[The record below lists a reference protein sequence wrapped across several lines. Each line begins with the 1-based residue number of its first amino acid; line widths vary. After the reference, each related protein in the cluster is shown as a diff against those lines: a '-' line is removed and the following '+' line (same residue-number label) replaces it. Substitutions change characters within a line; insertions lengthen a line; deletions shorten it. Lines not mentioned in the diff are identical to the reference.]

1 MARVIPVEHL
11 VDDFTN
17 PSEWSTLVV
26 FRNGLPADWIV
37 VHGCH
42 WTLPTRRRL
51 MQGEIDF
58 VVISPAG
65 AVALIEQKNGSV
77 EFEGGEFLKAYDG
90 RNKSVSKQMARN
102 RESFL
107 RKLQRGRVP
116 APTGCISVGYFP
128 DVRIKDVQDI
138 ALDDCCLV
146 DQGRADRLPRVIA
159 ELIGGGEPEPE
170 KVSAIVSF
178 LEGTLDL
185 VPSLHGHRTLA
196 DRMRIQLSGPM
207 RVVLENFE
215 MQPMRLR
222 IEACAGSG
230 KSELLRVLARRSVAA
245 GRRTLLVCFNRPLAE
260 LHAQGLPG
268 ATVETWFALRRKL
281 AEALGIE
288 LQFGE
293 AADWAFWRRLEEQI
307 TTALNAS
314 GWPAEFAY
322 DSIFVDEGQ
331 DLSDDDVDQLLKLLA
346 PDGDF
351 VWVGD
356 PEQDLMARS
365 AERQRGHAVMRV
377 LDNYRTPTRL
387 AAELADLVPDGI
399 RFLNPAEGSG
409 LQLRQLQGGE
419 GELMGALEKEI
430 AGLLSKG
437 LELSDLM
444 IIGLQGTSGLK
455 PLGDCIGAHPLRRFT
470 GDYTPEGDQIMT
482 QGPLL
487 AESVARAKGRQC
499 AHALVLGGNASS
511 MGEPEWRRALY
522 VALTRATVGATLF
535 LDMTR

>member
-1 MARVIPVEHL
+1 MARLLPSDL
-11 VDDFTN
+11 SPQDFEN
-17 PSEWSTLVV
+17 ASEWPTAEALGQ
-26 FRNGLPADWIV
+26 GLPDSWV
-37 VHGCH
+37 VIHGCH

-65 AVALIEQKNGSV
+65 AVVLIEQKNGSV
-77 EFEGGEFLKAYDG
+77 EYEGGELSKAYG
-90 RNKSVSKQMARN
+90 GQTKSVSKQMARN

-107 RKLQRGRVP
+107 RKLHRGRVP
-116 APTGCISVGYFP
+116 PPTGCISVGYFP

-146 DQGRADRLPRVIA
+146 DQGRADRLPRVIE
-159 ELIGGGEPEPE
+159 ELIGGGEPEPG
-170 KVSAIVSF
+170 KVAAIVSF
-178 LEGTLDL
+178 LEGALDL

-245 GRRTLLVCFNRPLAE
+245 GRRTLLTCFNRPLAD
-260 LHAQGLPG
+260 LHRNGLPG
-268 ATVETWFALRRKL
+268 ATVETWFSLRRNL

-288 LQFGE
+288 LRFPE
-293 AADWAFWRRLEEQI
+293 KADWVFWRQLEEETTEALGRLE
-307 TTALNAS
+307 
-314 GWPAEFAY
+314 WPAEFLY

-331 DLSDDDVDQLLKLLA
+331 DLADEDIDQLLKLLA

-356 PEQDLMARS
+356 PEQDLM
-365 AERQRGHAVMRV
+365 ERAAGRHRGHAVLRV

-387 AAELADLVPDGI
+387 AAELADVAPSGV

-409 LQLRQLQGGE
+409 LEVRQLRGGE
-419 GELMGALEKEI
+419 QDLTEALEREI
-430 AGLLSKG
+430 AQLLRKG
-437 LELSDLM
+437 LDLSDLM
-444 IIGLQGTSGLK
+444 VIGMQGTSGLK
-455 PLGDCIGAHPLRRFT
+455 PLGDSIGPYSLRRFT
-470 GDYTPEGDQIMT
+470 GGYTLEGEQVMT
-482 QGPLL
+482 SGSLL
-487 AESVARAKGRQC
+487 AESVARAKGKQC

-535 LDMTR
+535 VDMSR

>member
-1 MARVIPVEHL
+1 MARLIPQGIS
-11 VDDFTN
+11 VDDVQN
-17 PSEWSTLVV
+17 IAEWPTLEAL
-26 FRNGLPADWIV
+26 RDGLPADWV
-37 VHGCH
+37 LVHGCH

-65 AVALIEQKNGSV
+65 AIALVEQKNGPV
-77 EFEGGEFLKAYDG
+77 ELLGGELRKAYGDG
-90 RNKSVSKQMARN
+90 EKSVSQQMARN
-102 RESFL
+102 RDAFM

-128 DVRIKDVQDI
+128 DARIKDVQDI

-146 DQGRADRLPRVIA
+146 DQARAERLPRVL
-159 ELIGGGEPEPE
+159 EQLIGAGDPAAE
-170 KVSAIVSF
+170 KVASLVAF
-178 LEGTLDL
+178 LEGTLNL

-245 GRRTLLVCFNRPLAE
+245 GKRTLLVCFNRPLAE
-260 LHAQGLPG
+260 LHREGVTG
-268 ATVETWFALRRKL
+268 ATVETWFGLRRNL

-288 LQFGE
+288 LQFGL
-293 AADWAFWRRLEEQI
+293 AADWAFWRRLEEEI
-307 TTALNAS
+307 SGALSAQ
-314 GWPAEFAY
+314 GLPRDFRF
-322 DSIFVDEGQ
+322 DSVFVDEGQ
-331 DLSDDDVDQLLKLLA
+331 DLSDDDVDQLLLLLV

-356 PEQDLMARS
+356 PEQDLMSRS
-365 AERQRGHAVMRV
+365 ADRQRGHAVMRV
-377 LDNYRTPTRL
+377 LDNYRTPKRL
-387 AAELADLVPDGI
+387 AAELADVVPSGI
-399 RFLNPAEGSG
+399 RFLNPADGSG
-409 LQLRQLQGGE
+409 LEIRQLQGGDADLTE
-419 GELMGALEKEI
+419 ALHVEI
-430 AGLLSKG
+430 TRLLKLGLD
-437 LELSDLM
+437 LSDLM

-455 PLGDCIGAHPLRRFT
+455 PLGECVGDYAIRRFT
-470 GDYTPEGDQIMT
+470 GRYTPEGEQVMT
-482 QGPLL
+482 PGSLL

-499 AHALVLGGNASS
+499 VHALVLGGPASS
-511 MGEPEWRRALY
+511 MSEPEWQRALY

-535 LDMTR
+535 IDASR